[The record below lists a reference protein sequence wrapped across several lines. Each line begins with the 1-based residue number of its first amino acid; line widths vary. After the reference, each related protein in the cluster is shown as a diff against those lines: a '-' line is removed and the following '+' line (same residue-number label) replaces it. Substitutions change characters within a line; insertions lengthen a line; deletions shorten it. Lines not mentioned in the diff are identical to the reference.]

1 MSTLVRALLW
11 LVWCGAMA
19 WLWKDGSLGAGL
31 AMASA
36 ALGLALFA
44 WPASTVR
51 KRRTREL
58 RYVEIR

>member
-1 MSTLVRALLW
+1 MSTLVRAVLW
-11 LVWCGAMA
+11 VLWCGAMA
-19 WLWKDGSLGAGL
+19 WLWQDGSVGAGM
-31 AMASA
+31 AMAGA
-36 ALGLALFA
+36 ALGLAVFA